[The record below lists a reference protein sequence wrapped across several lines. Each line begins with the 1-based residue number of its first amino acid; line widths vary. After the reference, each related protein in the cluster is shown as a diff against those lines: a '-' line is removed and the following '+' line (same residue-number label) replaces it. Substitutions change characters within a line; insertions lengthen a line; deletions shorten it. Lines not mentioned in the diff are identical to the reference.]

1 MITITKKGFIITNTL
16 TAILFVPVNTL
27 FFFLAV
33 YYNDRSISERII
45 SDWDLLDGA
54 FEISILSYSS
64 MLFSHLVSIIIVYT
78 IYCKYYSTK
87 K

>member
-1 MITITKKGFIITNTL
+1 MITITNNNFIITNTL

-33 YYNDRSISERII
+33 YYNDRLISERII

-54 FEISILSYSS
+54 FEISTLSLLS
-64 MLFSHLVSIIIVYT
+64 MLFSNIVSIIVYT